1 MSETPP
7 SSPSFQALID
17 YIESKN
23 FNHTPYPEEK
33 RVTLSMSGKNAHF
46 RFTARITNEDD
57 YLQVTANYPFSVRE
71 EKLRSSTAE
80 LITRANYC
88 MPLGKFEMD
97 MADGEV
103 RFHLTHVIGEL
114 GLTSEMIEK
123 HFMTAYFTMDRY
135 FPAFMQHLHAG
146 YTPEDAVF
154 HAEID
159 YNADRVEET
168 PKPAPKPKEKSKA
181 KAKPASS
188 SDASSAQPATAA
200 SDAGSLPSS
209 IDPRQGS
216 STPPAPTSKKPHRK
230 KSEGIQGQG
239 ELPL

>member
-1 MSETPP
+1 MSSD

-33 RVTLSMSGKNAHF
+33 RVTLSMSGKNANY
-46 RFTARITNEDD
+46 RFSARITNDDD
-57 YLQVTANYPFSVRE
+57 YLQVCAHYPFSVRE

-97 MADGEV
+97 MEDGEV

-123 HFMTAYFTMDRY
+123 HFMTAYFTTDRY
-135 FPAFMQHLHAG
+135 FPAFMQHIHAG

-154 HAEID
+154 HAELD
-159 YNADRVEET
+159 YNAERVEET
-168 PKPAPKPKEKSKA
+168 PKPKSK
-181 KAKPASS
+181 PSSS
-188 SDASSAQPATAA
+188 SDTSSAQPATAA

-209 IDPRQGS
+209 SDPRQES
-216 STPPAPTSKKPHRK
+216 SNPPSKKNNRK
-230 KSEGIQGQG
+230 KSGGIDDQG

>member
-1 MSETPP
+1 MSSEF
-7 SSPSFQALID
+7 SSAFQALID

-33 RVTLSMSGKNAHF
+33 RVTLSLSGKNANF
-46 RFTARITNEDD
+46 RFTARITNEDH

-135 FPAFMQHLHAG
+135 FPAFMQHIHAG

-154 HAEID
+154 HAELD
-159 YNADRVEET
+159 YNAERVEET
-168 PKPAPKPKEKSKA
+168 PKPSPKPKEKAKE

-188 SDASSAQPATAA
+188 SDTSSVQPATAN
-200 SDAGSLPSS
+200 SDNGSLPSS

-216 STPPAPTSKKPHRK
+216 SKPPTKKPHRGK
-230 KSEGIQGQG
+230 RGEGIQGQG

>member
-1 MSETPP
+1 MSDTPP

-33 RVTLSMSGKNAHF
+33 RVTLSLSGKNANY
-46 RFTARITNEDD
+46 RFTARITHDDD
-57 YLQVTANYPFSVRE
+57 YLQVTANYPFNARE

-97 MADGEV
+97 MEDGEV

-135 FPAFMQHLHAG
+135 FPAFMQHIHAG

-154 HAEID
+154 HAELD

-168 PKPAPKPKEKSKA
+168 PKPAPMA

-200 SDAGSLPSS
+200 SDTGSLPPSS
-209 IDPRQGS
+209 DPRQGS
-216 STPPAPTSKKPHRK
+216 SNPPPPSSRKPHRG
-230 KSEGIQGQG
+230 KSGGEGGIEGQG

>member
-1 MSETPP
+1 MSDTPP
-7 SSPSFQALID
+7 PSLSFQALID

-33 RVTLSMSGKNAHF
+33 RVTLSMSGKNANF
-46 RFTARITNEDD
+46 RFSARITHDDD
-57 YLQVTANYPFSVRE
+57 YLQVTANYPFNVRE

-135 FPAFMQHLHAG
+135 FPAFMQHIHAG

-154 HAEID
+154 HAELD
-159 YNADRVEET
+159 YNAERVEEAS
-168 PKPAPKPKEKSKA
+168 KPAPKPKA

-200 SDAGSLPSS
+200 SDAGSPPPS
-209 IDPRQGS
+209 IDPGQGS
-216 STPPAPTSKKPHRK
+216 SNPPAPSSKKPHRK

>member
-1 MSETPP
+1 MSTE
-7 SSPSFQALID
+7 SSPSFQALLD

-33 RVTLSMSGKNAHF
+33 RVTLSMSGKNANF
-46 RFTARITNEDD
+46 RFTARITNDDD
-57 YLQVTANYPFSVRE
+57 YLQVSAHYPFSVRE
-71 EKLRSSTAE
+71 EKLRPSTAE
-80 LITRANYC
+80 LITRANYN

-97 MADGEV
+97 MEDGEV

-135 FPAFMQHLHAG
+135 FPAFMQHIHAG

-154 HAEID
+154 HAELD
-159 YNADRVEET
+159 YNAERVEET
-168 PKPAPKPKEKSKA
+168 PKPSPKPKEK
-181 KAKPASS
+181 AKPTSS

-200 SDAGSLPSS
+200 SDAGPLPSS
-209 IDPRQGS
+209 GDPRQGS

-230 KSEGIQGQG
+230 KSGGIQGQG

>member
-1 MSETPP
+1 MSSEF
-7 SSPSFQALID
+7 SSAFQALID

-23 FNHTPYPEEK
+23 FNHTPYPEER
-33 RVTLSMSGKNAHF
+33 RVTLSMSGKNANY
-46 RFTARITNEDD
+46 RFTARITHEDD
-57 YLQVTANYPFSVRE
+57 YLQVTANYPFNVRE

-114 GLTSEMIEK
+114 GLTSEMIER

-135 FPAFMQHLHAG
+135 FPAFMQHIHAG

-154 HAEID
+154 HAELD

-168 PKPAPKPKEKSKA
+168 PKPTPAPKA

-200 SDAGSLPSS
+200 SDTGALPSS
-209 IDPRQGS
+209 SDPRQGS
-216 STPPAPTSKKPHRK
+216 SNPPPPSSKKPHRG
-230 KSEGIQGQG
+230 KSGEGASGQG